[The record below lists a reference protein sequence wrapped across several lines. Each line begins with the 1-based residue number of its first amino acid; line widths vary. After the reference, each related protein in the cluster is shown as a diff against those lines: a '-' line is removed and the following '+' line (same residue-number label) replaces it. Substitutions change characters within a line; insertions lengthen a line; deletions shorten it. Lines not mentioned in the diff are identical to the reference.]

1 MHSFVSYLFTHHLIE
16 VSQWFDRQGLNA
28 LFRQEIEKAIPTI
41 TDPLVR
47 KDTEDLLQF
56 DLVGY
61 LDRSLR
67 RGVGLLQED
76 DLDEAVQKIVV
87 KLLVSPG
94 TLFTGRNRMS
104 PMSAR
109 LKTSIR
115 NAVISIGQR
124 WTRHR
129 RRSHELPSDLAARGA
144 SAGDDIL
151 ADFRE
156 WLRVRY
162 GEPFVRVFDARIAN
176 EEIKSLIGS
185 EGIPSS
191 YALKAISK
199 AIKAAALTWSRSSPQ
214 LNFLVQNAMGDAEK
228 TVAKRFRRERVAAT
242 D

>member
-1 MHSFVSYLFTHHLIE
+1 MQSFISYLLTHHLTE
-16 VSQWFDRQGLNA
+16 VSQWFDRQGMNA
-28 LFRQEIEKAIPTI
+28 LFKQEIEKTLPMI

-47 KDTEDLLQF
+47 EDLESLVQF

-67 RGVGLLQED
+67 RGAGLLQDD
-76 DLDEAVQKIVV
+76 DLDEEVQKIVM
-87 KLLVSPG
+87 KLLVAPG
-94 TLFTGRNRMS
+94 TLFRGWNRMF

-109 LKTSIR
+109 LKASIR
-115 NAVISIGQR
+115 NAVLSIGQR
-124 WTRHR
+124 TARHR
-129 RRSHELPSDLAARGA
+129 KRSHELPSDLAAKEA
-144 SAGDDIL
+144 SAGDDIV

-156 WLRVRY
+156 WLRRLY
-162 GEPFVRVFDARIAN
+162 GEPFVRVFDARAAN

-199 AIKAAALTWSRSSPQ
+199 AIKAAALAWTRSNPQ
-214 LNFLVQNAMGDAEK
+214 LNFLVHKALGDEGK
-228 TVAKRFRRERVAAT
+228 TAAKRFRRERIAAT